1 MSDIPP
7 ELEGFLNNI
16 LDGLDG
22 GASAAEAQ
30 ALMQSWIEAGTY
42 LPQIGRHLRLARTVD
57 EKLVRTLAAQALAT
71 ENRAAIIEALVVVV
85 AHKELVASGWSMTS
99 SFPPCGS

>member
-1 MSDIPP
+1 MDRGWDLSAP
-7 ELEGFLNNI
+7 NWS
-16 LDGLDG
+16 
-22 GASAAEAQ
+22 ASAA
-30 ALMQSWIEAGTY
+30 S
-42 LPQIGRHLRLARTVD
+42 RTVD